1 MYHIIINPASRS
13 GKGMKLWKE
22 TIEPALI
29 REQIAYAP
37 YLSACDG
44 NAKDLA
50 AAITAGADSLEPIR
64 LIVIG
69 GDGTLNETLNG
80 IAAPEQTVIGYIPT
94 GSSNDFARDMR
105 IPTDPMQ
112 ALDII
117 LHTGKPRAYD
127 YGLLTFPDGSTHRFI
142 GSSGIGFDAA
152 TCEAV
157 SRSTLKVKLNKVGL
171 GKLVYLFVALQQLFH
186 AKADPAELYLDDK
199 APVPIRHLLFC
210 SGMIHRYEGGGFMFC
225 PDADAADGLL
235 DLCCVDITSK
245 PKILLALPS
254 AFQGKHYRHKGITP
268 YRART
273 FTLKTQ
279 TPHWVHTDGEVLR
292 ECSELTVSCCH
303 HGIFIVSP

>member
-22 TIEPALI
+22 EIEPALI
-29 REQIAYAP
+29 RERIAYSP
-37 YLSACDG
+37 YLSAHDG

-50 AAITAGADSLEPIR
+50 AAITTGADSLEPIR

-80 IAAPEQTVIGYIPT
+80 IAAPEQTIIGYIPT
-94 GSSNDFARDMR
+94 GSSNDFARDMG
-105 IPTDPMQ
+105 IPTETMQ

-127 YGLLTFPDGSTHRFI
+127 YGLLTFPDGSTHRFV

-152 TCEAV
+152 TCDAV
-157 SRSTLKVKLNKVGL
+157 SRSPLKEKLNKIGL
-171 GKLVYLFVALQQLFH
+171 GKLVYLIVALQQFCR
-186 AKADPAELYLDDK
+186 AKTDSAKLYLDDK
-199 APVPIRHLLFC
+199 APISIRHLLFC
-210 SGMIHRYEGGGFMFC
+210 SNMIHRYEGGGFMFC

-254 AFQGKHYRHKGITP
+254 AFRGKHFRYEGITP

-273 FTLKTQ
+273 VTIKTQ
-279 TPHWVHTDGEVLR
+279 TPLWVHTDGEVLR

-303 HGIFIVSP
+303 HGIFIITP